1 MERKAGIAVHIRV
14 LIVFCFDVQ
23 SQHSE
28 NWEQVVTVVDF
39 ALALRDKL
47 DSINAECFNQF
58 VLRVGELSHLVSLH
72 KFIESK
78 QVESWLYLD
87 KRRESESTFPKP
99 SVFPINNF
107 PFSFF
112 KESVKVLL

>member
-78 QVESWLYLD
+78 
-87 KRRESESTFPKP
+87 
-99 SVFPINNF
+99 
-107 PFSFF
+107 
-112 KESVKVLL
+112 